1 MHVDKTFFYFVRP
14 ADYTYFL
21 IFWMFEVS
29 GWCFLSRSNL
39 DSFVCSVMQF
49 RSKTGL
55 APVLHLRKLIKSESS
70 SSKDVLRQFWVEADL
85 MVLGIKMYQY

>member
-1 MHVDKTFFYFVRP
+1 MGGV
-14 ADYTYFL
+14 
-21 IFWMFEVS
+21 
-29 GWCFLSRSNL
+29 LSRSKL

-55 APVLHLRKLIKSESS
+55 APVLHLCKLIKSESS
-70 SSKDVLRQFWVEADL
+70 SSKDGLRQFWVEADL